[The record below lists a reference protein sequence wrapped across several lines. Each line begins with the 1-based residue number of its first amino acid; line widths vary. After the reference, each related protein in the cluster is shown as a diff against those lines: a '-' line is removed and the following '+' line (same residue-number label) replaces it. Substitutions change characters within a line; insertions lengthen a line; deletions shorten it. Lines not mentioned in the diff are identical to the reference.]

1 MYLIKFNPLAA
12 LAVQWKGNNIEEII
26 SLIGND
32 IQIDSNKTLSFYLR
46 NTDGEAR
53 VPLNYF
59 ILRFYGTFFILTSEE
74 FHVLCE
80 NYLFDDNDNTI
91 INKNELENM
100 QNNIALYLESV
111 HY

>member
-1 MYLIKFNPLAA
+1 MYLIKFNPLTA
-12 LAVQWKGNNIEEII
+12 LAVQWKGNNIEEIV

-46 NTDGEAR
+46 NAGEAQ

-91 INKNELENM
+91 TNKDELENIQ
-100 QNNIALYLESV
+100 QNNKLYLESV